1 MTELTTTN
9 ENESSSGPAPRIL
22 NDEELVRLLGEQ
34 RFGVLATVKRS
45 GHPHLSTVLCNWDPA
60 ERIVRISTTD
70 DRLKARHVRN
80 NPSLALHVSGPNVWS
95 FAVAEGDAEVSEATT
110 EPGDAIGREL
120 LSLTPGFEDPAQEA
134 AFLRQAVKERRV
146 VIRLKVSRLYG
157 TALDIPT
164 ED

>member
-1 MTELTTTN
+1 MT
-9 ENESSSGPAPRIL
+9 APRIL
-22 NDEELVRLLGEQ
+22 TDNQLVSLLGEQ
-34 RFGVLATVKRS
+34 QFGVLATVKRS
-45 GHPHLSTVLCNWDPA
+45 GHPHLSTVMYNWNPD
-60 ERIVRISTTD
+60 ERVVRISTTE

-80 NPSLALHVSGPNVWS
+80 NPHLALHVNGPNIWS
-95 FAVAEGDAEVSEATT
+95 FAVAEGDAEVSEVTT

-134 AFLRQAVKERRV
+134 AFLEQLVNERRV

-164 ED
+164 AD